1 MNLISKSNSTSIRT
15 FTSKT
20 LPALLSQFKVGD
32 SLDVSGPS
40 PLLVLHGLFG
50 SKKNWTSLAKRLN
63 KELARPIIA
72 LDLRNHGDSPHISP
86 HDYFSMSKDLL
97 AYLDNERISNPV
109 VIGHSMGGKVAMTAS
124 LLEPQ
129 AFSSVIIEDISP
141 LEYNVEASMSKYIVA
156 LQEIV
161 DSNVTSLKEAD
172 QIMQKFESEMPVRQ
186 FVLTNLYYN
195 KDEKAYRS
203 KIPLHILGNSL
214 MNLSD
219 WVIGNN
225 RTFTKPSLLIG
236 GSRSNYITPDGIS
249 AFKNYYTNSQIEFL
263 DAGHWVHSEKPEEFV
278 KLVVSFIEKNNL

>member
-1 MNLISKSNSTSIRT
+1 
-15 FTSKT
+15 
-20 LPALLSQFKVGD
+20 
-32 SLDVSGPS
+32 
-40 PLLVLHGLFG
+40 
-50 SKKNWTSLAKRLN
+50 
-63 KELARPIIA
+63 
-72 LDLRNHGDSPHISP
+72 
-86 HDYFSMSKDLL
+86 
-97 AYLDNERISNPV
+97 
-109 VIGHSMGGKVAMTAS
+109 MTAS

-141 LEYNVEASMSKYIVA
+141 LEYNVEASISKYIVA

-172 QIMQKFESEMPVRQ
+172 QIMQKFETELPVRQ

-225 RTFTKPSLLIG
+225 RKFTNPSLLIG

-263 DAGHWVHSEKPEEFV
+263 DAGHWGKISN
-278 KLVVSFIEKNNL
+278 I